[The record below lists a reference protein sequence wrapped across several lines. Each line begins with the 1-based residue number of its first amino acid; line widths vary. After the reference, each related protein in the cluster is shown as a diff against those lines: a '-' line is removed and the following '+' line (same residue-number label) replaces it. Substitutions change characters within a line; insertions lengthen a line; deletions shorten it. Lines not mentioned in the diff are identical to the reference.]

1 LASKSYE
8 QKTIPLD
15 RILLDTENPRHPKF
29 GTQEEAVAYLCA
41 QEKIDILADDI
52 VYFQGLIPAQTPI
65 VIPSEDR
72 PGYFIV
78 LEGNRRIC
86 ALKLLS
92 NPDLAPQ
99 NYRQKFQ
106 QLKAKMSGTSE
117 IEVIVTTD
125 PALAK
130 EWRRRIQGGEQG
142 GKGPR
147 SWGAEEKIRDNQNHP
162 KRSTLD
168 LLDQAQRQG
177 FINSQHRRGKIS
189 VLDRYLSNRKFRAAL
204 GYQKNEQG
212 IGTHIYPKEDFHARL
227 KKVMEDLR
235 DRKFIAQAKT
245 KDIEEYADNLAQ
257 QVQISGEQIAPV
269 QIDPSP
275 PPSLPQESQNS
286 VPASSRKRNR
296 LPREERISKLLKNLD
311 NEKMETLYESLCKI
325 VLHDK
330 NTPLLTV
337 GVSIF
342 LETLAKNAF
351 PEKPNTRTFREI
363 YDNNRIKG
371 LLDMPSNDKSHK
383 AVRNTLDQIDK
394 ESNNIKHH
402 KTAAHYNPNQLKTYM
417 ETLTPL
423 IEASIKKAIKEKSG
437 QT

>member
-1 LASKSYE
+1 LASKRYE

-29 GTQEEAVAYLCA
+29 GTQEEAVLYLCA
-41 QEKIDILADDI
+41 HEKIDVLANDI
-52 VYFQGLIPAQTPI
+52 VYFQELIPAQKLI
-65 VIPSEDR
+65 VIPSNKN

-78 LEGNRRIC
+78 VEGNRRIC

-106 QLKAKMSGTSE
+106 QMKAKIPGISE
-117 IEVIVTTD
+117 IEVIVTD
-125 PALAK
+125 LDRAK

-147 SWGAEEKIRDNQNHP
+147 SWGAEEKIRDNPKHP

-168 LLDQAQRQG
+168 LLDLAQGQG
-177 FINSQHRRGKIS
+177 FIDSQHRRGKIS
-189 VLDRYLSNRKFRAAL
+189 ALDRYLSNRKFRAAL

-235 DRKFIAQAKT
+235 ERKFIAQAKT
-245 KDIEEYADNLAQ
+245 KDIEEYADNLVQ

-269 QIDPSP
+269 QIDPP
-275 PPSLPQESQNS
+275 PPPQPEPPNFINPPPRQRRQLPHEKQI
-286 VPASSRKRNR
+286 AA
-296 LPREERISKLLKNLD
+296 LLKDLD
-311 NEKMETLYESLCKI
+311 NKKMETLYASLCKI
-325 VLHDK
+325 TLNDK

-337 GVSIF
+337 GISIF
-342 LETLAKNAF
+342 LETLAKNTF
-351 PEKPNTRTFREI
+351 PKDPENRIFPDI
-363 YDNNRIKG
+363 YDNNRIKN
-371 LLDMPSNDKSHK
+371 LLSMQPRDKSHGT
-383 AVRNTLDQIDK
+383 VRETLNKIYS
-394 ESNNIKHH
+394 ESNAIKHH
-402 KTAAHYNPNQLKTYM
+402 KTAAYYNPNQLKTYM

-423 IEASIKKAIKEKSG
+423 IEASMKKAIKEEAG
-437 QT
+437 QI